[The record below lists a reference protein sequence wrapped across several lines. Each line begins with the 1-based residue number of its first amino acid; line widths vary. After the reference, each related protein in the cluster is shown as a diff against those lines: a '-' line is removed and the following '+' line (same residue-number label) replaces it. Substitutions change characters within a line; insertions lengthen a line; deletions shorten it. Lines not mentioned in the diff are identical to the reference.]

1 MENTGSNKKIFR
13 EKSMEQLSTPE
24 QLTGYLRVT
33 GPGVWVVLTGLVI
46 LLACLLV
53 WGVFGRL
60 ISTVTAPAEV
70 ENGTVYCYVLQN
82 DLRLSDKDAN
92 KKKTDNQAAGNQ
104 AADNKNTDKKEV
116 DKIDINIGDVH
127 MQADPKD
134 AEIVTLDSSFE
145 PELYSSGYLSAD
157 KKVVILT
164 CKTTLKD
171 GFYDAEVVTDELK
184 PISLLFSSK

>member
-1 MENTGSNKKIFR
+1 MFVYYLTFATMLHQGAVQLGRDKK
-13 EKSMEQLSTPE
+13 
-24 QLTGYLRVT
+24 
-33 GPGVWVVLTGLVI
+33 VI
-46 LLACLLV
+46 
-53 WGVFGRL
+53 
-60 ISTVTAPAEV
+60 
-70 ENGTVYCYVLQN
+70 
-82 DLRLSDKDAN
+82 N